1 MTKKNRPFSRDN
13 FTCEILQ
20 TSNFAGSRLKRV
32 INVKKEILMNM
43 CSNLI
48 IMSMQCKLINV
59 HVILSRSAKEFNA
72 KNRTATAWGLLTMV
86 I

>member
-1 MTKKNRPFSRDN
+1 MNDNLAWYISSAHDKKKRPFSRDN

-43 CSNLI
+43 L
-48 IMSMQCKLINV
+48 LFDYNV
-59 HVILSRSAKEFNA
+59 NA
-72 KNRTATAWGLLTMV
+72 M
-86 I
+86 